1 MAALSKAQLQALI
14 ERDCTQQGAV
24 SVPGSI
30 LKELVDSYIESVATA
45 AAADAAD
52 TLAAAVT
59 IEIGEAVAAVI
70 TERDAITDLVTES
83 ATAPQIATAVNSIL
97 AALRANGI
105 LATEATE
112 ATE

>member
-1 MAALSKAQLQALI
+1 MALNKAQLQALI
-14 ERDCTQQGAV
+14 EKDCTQQGAV
-24 SVPGSI
+24 SVPGTV
-30 LKELVDSYIESVATA
+30 LKELVDNYIESVATA

-70 TERDAITDLVTES
+70 TEQDAITDLVTES

-105 LATEATE
+105 LATE
-112 ATE
+112 

>member
-1 MAALSKAQLQALI
+1 MALNKAQLQALI
-14 ERDCTQQGAV
+14 EKDCTQQGAV

-70 TERDAITDLVTES
+70 TEQAAIADLAAEAEVT
-83 ATAPQIATAVNSIL
+83 AVVPVVNSIL

-105 LATEATE
+105 LETAE
-112 ATE
+112 

>member
-1 MAALSKAQLQALI
+1 MALNKAQLQALI
-14 ERDCTQQGAV
+14 EKDCTQQGAV

-70 TERDAITDLVTES
+70 TEQNAIEDLVTES

-97 AALRANGI
+97 AALRENGI
-105 LATEATE
+105 LATESTE
-112 ATE
+112 STE